1 MAVRITVHRMLG
13 TVTEPL
19 PNKDPATVPQRY
31 LGSWNAYVT

>member
-19 PNKDPATVPQRY
+19 PNKDATVPQRY
-31 LGSWNAYVT
+31 FGSWNAHVT